1 MPQVLDRQSL
11 WASFSEPTALLVAWQ
26 NPDTRTYVLLGRA
39 RAYPDGV
46 YEFTYLPQVSDN
58 PNFRPIPGFSD
69 VTKVYTS
76 KVLFPFF
83 AGRVMSSKRPDRKEW
98 LDKLN
103 LPENAAP
110 FEILRRSF
118 GKRVADTY
126 EMFAEPDVDQITG
139 SLTFLVPT
147 HGLRY
152 MTDDAKAYVDRD
164 LEVGEPVAV
173 TAEPTN
179 PVDHRAQGLWTTSG
193 HKIGFVPAP
202 VLDYL
207 SPHGNGGIF
216 HAHVAHI
223 NRLSDGLHLRVLV
236 RLTWEP
242 SLT

>member
-1 MPQVLDRQSL
+1 M
-11 WASFSEPTALLVAWQ
+11 AWQ

-39 RAYPDGV
+39 YAYPNGG
-46 YEFTYLPQVSDN
+46 YEFKYLPEVSN
-58 PNFRPIPGFSD
+58 NANFRPIPGFSD

-126 EMFAEPDVDQITG
+126 EMFAEPDIDRVTG

-152 MTDDAKAYVDRD
+152 MTDEARAYVDRD
-164 LEVGEPVAV
+164 LDVGEPVGV
-173 TAEPTN
+173 VAEPAN
-179 PVDHRAQGLWTTSG
+179 AADPRAQGIWTAGG

-202 VLDYL
+202 VLDYVAL
-207 SPHGNGGIF
+207 QGVYGKF
-216 HAHVAHI
+216 QAHVAHI
-223 NRLSDGLHLRVLV
+223 NRRSDGLHLRVLI
-236 RLTWEP
+236 RLTWAPAEIQP
-242 SLT
+242 G